1 MFFGQECTKVIVG
14 IDWGQPS
21 PSWKKKIVDIIELTQ
36 KIQYKCILVVKNQLP
51 QVFETRINLPTL
63 TPKP

>member
-21 PSWKKKIVDIIELTQ
+21 PFWKKKKIVDIIELTQ
-36 KIQYKCILVVKNQLP
+36 KNPI
-51 QVFETRINLPTL
+51 
-63 TPKP
+63 

>member
-21 PSWKKKIVDIIELTQ
+21 PFWKKKNCWYYWIDA
-36 KIQYKCILVVKNQLP
+36 KKSN
-51 QVFETRINLPTL
+51 INAY
-63 TPKP
+63 

>member
-21 PSWKKKIVDIIELTQ
+21 PFWKKKIVDIIELTQ
-36 KIQYKCILVVKNQLP
+36 KNPI
-51 QVFETRINLPTL
+51 
-63 TPKP
+63 